1 MATSKLD
8 TEEIGDRGGPAAAP
22 DPRRWK
28 ALGVLAA
35 MQFMLMMDVTV
46 VNIALPHIQ
55 ESLHFS
61 VEGLAWVV
69 NGYVLTAGGLLLLGG
84 RLADLYG
91 RRRAFVAGVLVFGAA
106 SALCGAAAG
115 PSTLVTGRFVQGL
128 GEALAGPAALGLIP
142 VLFRDAGERTK
153 ALGVWGGTAAL
164 GSAVGSV
171 VGGSLT
177 DLVSW
182 RWIFFINIPVALLA
196 LAMVRRVIPAGRMSR
211 DRGERLDVLGAV
223 AATGGL
229 VAVVYGLLKAA
240 DEPWGSGRVLVPL
253 LGGLAVLAF
262 TAVWESRVPDP
273 LIPPRFF
280 TDRTRVTSNG
290 VSVLS
295 LAAFYTYAFLLTLYL
310 QNVLHYSPLKTG
322 LSYIPFTLAIG
333 VGMGVSTALMPRI
346 GVKATLGAAFLGSAG
361 GLVLAADGL
370 ATHASFAGG
379 IMPGLLVY
387 GFFNAVGY
395 PALTNG
401 ALHRVTG
408 QDSGLA
414 SGVQTAMQQVGA
426 SLGLATLVPLALR
439 YVRHHVA
446 QGTLPVLAETRGYAL
461 ALRVAAGVLVVAAV
475 LALLLLEKVDA
486 SPRDAAAEATAGAD
500 GGPAPAPAG
509 RVAGQHAHPS
519 HDAR

>member
-1 MATSKLD
+1 MGRTD
-8 TEEIGDRGGPAAAP
+8 EDVYGGGGGKAAP
-22 DPRRWK
+22 DPRRWT
-28 ALGVLAA
+28 ALGVLTAV
-35 MQFMLMMDVTV
+35 QFMLMMDVTV
-46 VNIALPHIQ
+46 VNIALPRIQ
-55 ESLHFS
+55 DGLHFS

-69 NGYVLTAGGLLLLGG
+69 NGYVLTAGGFLLLGG
-84 RLADLYG
+84 RLADMYG
-91 RRRAFVAGVLVFGAA
+91 RRLGFVAGVLVFGAA
-106 SALCGAAAG
+106 SAVCGAA
-115 PSTLVTGRFVQGL
+115 PSAAVLVAGRFVQGL

-142 VLFRDAGERTK
+142 VLFRDPKERTK
-153 ALGVWGGTAAL
+153 ALGVWGGMAAV

-182 RWIFFINIPVALLA
+182 RWIFFINIPVALFA
-196 LAMVRRVIPAGRMSR
+196 LAMVRRVVPESRMARSGGGVDAVGAAG
-211 DRGERLDVLGAV
+211 
-223 AATGGL
+223 ATGGL

-240 DEPWGSGRVLVPL
+240 EQPWGSGRVLAPL
-253 LGGLAVLAF
+253 LGGAALLAG
-262 TAVWESRVPDP
+262 TAWWESRAADP
-273 LIPPRFF
+273 MLPVRFF

-295 LAAFYTYAFLLTLYL
+295 LAAFHTYAFLLTLYL
-310 QNVLHYSPLKTG
+310 QQVLGYSPLRTG

-346 GVKATLGAAFLGSAG
+346 GVKATLAAALLGSAA
-361 GLVLAADGL
+361 GLLLAAQGL
-370 ATHASFAGG
+370 GAHASFAGG

-408 QDSGLA
+408 QDAGLG

-439 YVRHHVA
+439 RVRHHVA
-446 QGTLPVLAETRGYAL
+446 AGMPPALAETHGYAL
-461 ALRVAAGVLVVAAV
+461 ALRVAAGVLVVAALPA
-475 LALLLLEKVDA
+475 LALLGRVEA
-486 SPRDAAAEATAGAD
+486 APRDAA
-500 GGPAPAPAG
+500 
-509 RVAGQHAHPS
+509 
-519 HDAR
+519 

>member
-1 MATSKLD
+1 MSKLD
-8 TEEIGDRGGPAAAP
+8 NEAYGDRAAEPAP
-22 DPRRWK
+22 DPQRWM
-28 ALGVLAA
+28 ALGVLTA

-55 ESLHFS
+55 DNLHFS

-69 NGYVLTAGGLLLLGG
+69 NGYVLTAGGFLLLGG

-91 RRRAFVAGVLVFGAA
+91 RRLGFVAGVLVFGAA
-106 SALCGAAAG
+106 SAVCGAAAN
-115 PSTLVTGRFVQGL
+115 SSMLVSGRFVQGL

-142 VLFRDAGERTK
+142 VLFRDAKERTK
-153 ALGVWGGTAAL
+153 ALGIWGGMAAL

-182 RWIFFINIPVALLA
+182 RWIFFINIPVALFA
-196 LAMVRRVIPAGRMSR
+196 LIMVPRVIPESRMARKGQSI
-211 DRGERLDVLGAV
+211 DVVGAV
-223 AATGGL
+223 AATGSL
-229 VAVVYGLLKAA
+229 VAIVYGLLKAA
-240 DEPWGSGRVLVPL
+240 DDPWGSGKVLTPL
-253 LGGLAVLAF
+253 LGGVVLLAF
-262 TAVWESRVPDP
+262 TAVWESRVSDP
-273 LIPPRFF
+273 MIPMRFF
-280 TDRTRVTSNG
+280 NNRTRVTSNG
-290 VSVLS
+290 VSILS

-346 GVKATLGAAFLGSAG
+346 GVKATLAIAFLGSAG
-361 GLVLAADGL
+361 GLVLAAGGL
-370 ATHASFAGG
+370 ATHASFVGG

-401 ALHRVTG
+401 ALHQVTG
-408 QDSGLA
+408 QDAGLG

-439 YVRHHVA
+439 YVKHHVA
-446 QGTLPVLAETRGYAL
+446 GGTVPALAETHGYAL
-461 ALRVAAGVLVVAAV
+461 ALRAAAGVLVVAAI
-475 LALLLLEKVDA
+475 LALLLLEKVEA
-486 SPRDAAAEATAGAD
+486 KPRDAVAEATAGAD
-500 GGPAPAPAG
+500 SQSASPTTPTSPAAA
-509 RVAGQHAHPS
+509 
-519 HDAR
+519 

>member
-1 MATSKLD
+1 MSRTDGRAD
-8 TEEIGDRGGPAAAP
+8 GGRGAAA
-22 DPRRWK
+22 DPRRWA
-28 ALGVLAA
+28 ALAVLTA

-55 ESLHFS
+55 RGLHFS

-69 NGYVLTAGGLLLLGG
+69 NGYVLTAGGFLLLGG

-91 RRRAFVAGVLVFGAA
+91 RRLCFVAGVLVFGAA
-106 SALCGAAAG
+106 SAVCGAAT
-115 PSTLVTGRFVQGL
+115 SSSVLVAGRFAQGL

-142 VLFRDAGERTK
+142 VLFSDPGERTK
-153 ALGVWGGTAAL
+153 ALGVWGGMAAV

-177 DLVSW
+177 GLVSW
-182 RWIFFINIPVALLA
+182 RWIFFVNIPVAVLA
-196 LAMVRRVIPAGRMSR
+196 LVMVPRVMPESRMERTGRRVDA
-211 DRGERLDVLGAV
+211 VGAP

-229 VAVVYGLLKAA
+229 VAVVYGLLEAA
-240 DEPWGSGRVLVPL
+240 DDPWGSARVLVPL
-253 LGGLAVLAF
+253 LGGLALLAC
-262 TAVWESRVPDP
+262 AALWESRAADP
-273 LIPPRFF
+273 IIPPRFF

-310 QNVLHYSPLKTG
+310 QQVLGYSPLRTG
-322 LSYIPFTLAIG
+322 LSYVPFTLAIG
-333 VGMGVSTALMPRI
+333 AGMGVSTAVMPRI
-346 GVKATLGAAFLGSAG
+346 GVKATLAVAFLGSAG
-361 GLVLAADGL
+361 GLLLAADGL
-370 ATHASFAGG
+370 AAHASFAGG
-379 IMPGLLVY
+379 ILPALLVY

-408 QDSGLA
+408 QDAGLG

-446 QGTLPVLAETRGYAL
+446 GGTPPAVAETHGYAL
-461 ALRVAAGVLVVAAV
+461 ALRVAAGVLAVAAV
-475 LALLLLEKVDA
+475 LALVLLERVEA
-486 SPRDAAAEATAGAD
+486 TPRDAAAEAGAAAGP
-500 GGPAPAPAG
+500 GRSGAPAPK
-509 RVAGQHAHPS
+509 VPS
-519 HDAR
+519 R